1 MINKSFTVG
10 FMKKGSR
17 RTTIVSGVTSIVP
30 NLNGVLMFTRSGE
43 NFFVESCD
51 LVDGILPNMFIEYS
65 TSEDIAQYD
74 AQSDRYEFF
83 DMGIESDW
91 L

>member
-1 MINKSFTVG
+1 MIKASFTVG
-10 FMKKGSR
+10 FMKKNSR
-17 RTTIVSGVTSIVP
+17 RTTVVSGVTSIVP
-30 NLNGVLMFTRSGE
+30 NLNGILMFTRNGE
-43 NFFVESCD
+43 NFFVESFE

-74 AQSDRYEFF
+74 AQPDKYEFY

-91 L
+91 M